1 MMMLSTKTEN
11 NRIERRVLINQS
23 IDFWKGQG
31 KVGENGMLCL
41 GPVEWQVVE
50 GPLRGMSQ

>member
-1 MMMLSTKTEN
+1 MMLSTKTEN

-50 GPLRGMSQ
+50 GPLHGMSQ